1 MPTGVESA
9 GCSTIGVLVMGAS
22 FSSSVG
28 GCSLVGAVHETHSIC
43 CSAAP
48 SLKFKSLVGRNW
60 TVPEMCACSSAALS
74 LKFKSDEIF
83 APLVTSSSD
92 KLHASSCS
100 FQAFYHLN
108 SSHSGPCH
116 FLVSGQKFLKTVKM
130 SLLSI
135 DVECRPR
142 NEKKYL
148 LDVWLY

>member
-1 MPTGVESA
+1 MK
-9 GCSTIGVLVMGAS
+9 STIVVYTGISWTRPPAKIIM
-22 FSSSVG
+22 
-28 GCSLVGAVHETHSIC
+28 HSIHIDVKHKNC
-43 CSAAP
+43 MIGKSEYVHQKDTH
-48 SLKFKSLVGRNW
+48 LMKFLRPW
-60 TVPEMCACSSAALS
+60 LR
-74 LKFKSDEIF
+74 L
-83 APLVTSSSD
+83 SSSD

-142 NEKKYL
+142 NENKNTCWMFGYISISITRFENMYVTTCRRFKRRFR
-148 LDVWLY
+148 